1 MSYVLKTQ
9 LAHPSNYKK
18 SNRKPNSSYY
28 IVWHY
33 TANDGDNGANN
44 ATYFQTPNLNTS
56 ANYFADD
63 DFITMSVDPADIAY
77 AVGGKKWTDT
87 ANTGGGRLYG
97 IAKNANCI
105 SIEVCDTKKDGII
118 YPTEKTLN
126 NAIELT
132 ASLMKTYNIPLDHV
146 IRHFDI
152 TGKHCPVWAM
162 DETSWHNIKA
172 RITQSYMGT
181 PLIPPEPLEKET
193 ETKNLEAFNKQIKD
207 LQWSF
212 NQDGFTDKN
221 GNKVKEDGYW
231 GILTDSTARKVYIGI
246 GAEKRYANTVSW
258 VQIRTGSKADGYF
271 GNDTDSKVKAYKTA
285 HGLSKDGVIDPT
297 LMFELIK
304 GCY

>member
-9 LAHPSNYKK
+9 PAHPSNYKK
-18 SNRKPNSSYY
+18 SNRKPDGSYY

-33 TANDGDNGANN
+33 TANDGDSSENN
-44 ATYFQTPNLNTS
+44 AAYFQTPNLNTS

-63 DFITMSVDPADIAY
+63 DSIILSVDPTDIAY
-77 AVGGKKWTDT
+77 AVGGEKWTDAT
-87 ANTGGGRLYG
+87 DTGGGRLYG

-105 SIEVCDTKKDGII
+105 SIEVCDTKKDGVI

-132 ASLMKTYNIPLDHV
+132 ASLMKTYGIPLDHV

-152 TGKHCPVWAM
+152 TGKPCPIWAL
-162 DETSWHNIKA
+162 EESSWHNIKA
-172 RITQSYMGT
+172 RITQTYIET
-181 PLIPPEPLEKET
+181 PIIPPAPLEKES
-193 ETKNLEAFNKQIKD
+193 NDFQAFNKQTKD
-207 LQWSF
+207 LQWAF

-221 GNKVKEDGYW
+221 GNKLTEDGYW
-231 GILTDSTARKVYIGI
+231 GILTDSTTRKVYIGI
-246 GAEKRYANTVSW
+246 GAQNRYANTVSW

-271 GNDTDSKVKAYKTA
+271 GNDTESKVKAYKTA

-297 LMFELIK
+297 LMFELVK
-304 GCY
+304 SCYL